1 MISFLQRVLDIN
13 GHDEPLNGCCSVG
26 ILELQTV
33 KLDSL
38 LWSPGLMRMVAK
50 IGPRKPRDSPK
61 MVQEDPKMAPRW
73 FPNMASRGPKIA
85 QSACHS

>member
-38 LWSPGLMRMVAK
+38 LWSPGLMRVVAK
-50 IGPRKPRDSPK
+50 KGPRKPRYSPK
-61 MVQEDPKMAPRW
+61 MAQESPKMTPRW
-73 FPNMASRGPKIA
+73 FRNMAS
-85 QSACHS
+85 

>member
-50 IGPRKPRDSPK
+50 IGPRKPRDRQS
-61 MVQEDPKMAPRW
+61 QDGPRW

>member
-61 MVQEDPKMAPRW
+61 MVQDGFPTWPHEDPRW
-73 FPNMASRGPKIA
+73 PKAHAILRIA
-85 QSACHS
+85 NNQA

>member
-38 LWSPGLMRMVAK
+38 LWSPGLMRVVAK
-50 IGPRKPRDSPK
+50 KCPRRPRDSPK
-61 MVQEDPKMAPRW
+61 MAQESPKMTPRW
-73 FPNMASRGPKIA
+73 FPNMAS
-85 QSACHS
+85 